1 MCVRVCVCV
10 CVCVCV
16 YVCVGGALIR
26 TGEEGGVDSNIF
38 LKKIDGDAYFTY
50 SGPKSSSFYDKIM
63 I

>member
-1 MCVRVCVCV
+1 MCVSLCVCLCVCV

-16 YVCVGGALIR
+16 EGALIR
-26 TGEEGGVDSNIF
+26 AGEEGGADSNIF

-63 I
+63 T